1 MPTTDSVKGYIMP
14 ILTAIM
20 APALIAMFTAG
31 WHFAGQV
38 GYNSRELAQA
48 KQELTRVYS
57 EGTAALKSHLQDER
71 YSDAKFEEVQSDVA
85 EMRSDVKD
93 MRAEQQQQ
101 SLLMRELL
109 TEIKMRSPNPAE
121 GP

>member
-1 MPTTDSVKGYIMP
+1 MPSTAKEYVMP

-31 WHFAGQV
+31 WHFAGKV
-38 GYNSRELAQA
+38 GDNSRDLAEA
-48 KQELTRVYS
+48 KREFTRVYS
-57 EGTAALKSHLQDER
+57 EGTAALKAHLQDER

-85 EMRSDVKD
+85 EMRNDVKD

-109 TEIKMRSPNPAE
+109 TEIKMRSPTRPDT
-121 GP
+121 P

>member
-1 MPTTDSVKGYIMP
+1 MPAPVKGYVMP
-14 ILTAIM
+14 ILTGLMQVAIV
-20 APALIAMFTAG
+20 AMFASG

-38 GYNSRELAQA
+38 RENTQTGREVSKEIARIYA
-48 KQELTRVYS
+48 
-57 EGTAALKSHLQDER
+57 EGTVALKEHLRDER
-71 YSDAKFEEVQSDVA
+71 YADAKFEEVQNDVA
-85 EMRSDVKD
+85 ETRADVKD

-109 TEIKMRSPNPAE
+109 TEIKMRAPTRPE